1 MENKSTPR
9 VAASLSAG
17 PLLAVQQTMKES
29 LNIKS
34 ELDCGIDEHTSVC
47 SSAKLS

>member
-1 MENKSTPR
+1 MALVIGYGIKLNTIMENKSTPR

-29 LNIKS
+29 L
-34 ELDCGIDEHTSVC
+34 
-47 SSAKLS
+47 